1 MKKFLIVLAIIIF
14 VPLIGL
20 ITFLKLANF
29 NNYKPQIEALA
40 LKYANMIVK
49 IQGDLKIGVSLKP
62 SIELNDVSIA
72 QAENNQPV
80 AQIGQAQVQF
90 SLLPLLKKEIVVNT
104 VKTSNTNIFY
114 SDKDS
119 VEIKDLAVGT
129 DGFDSPINLSFDTVV
144 SGIQITGKGTT

>member
-49 IQGDLKIGVSLKP
+49 IKGDLKIGVSLKRL
-62 SIELNDVSIA
+62 LNMYK
-72 QAENNQPV
+72 
-80 AQIGQAQVQF
+80 QI
-90 SLLPLLKKEIVVNT
+90 NT
-104 VKTSNTNIFY
+104 
-114 SDKDS
+114 KD
-119 VEIKDLAVGT
+119 
-129 DGFDSPINLSFDTVV
+129 
-144 SGIQITGKGTT
+144 